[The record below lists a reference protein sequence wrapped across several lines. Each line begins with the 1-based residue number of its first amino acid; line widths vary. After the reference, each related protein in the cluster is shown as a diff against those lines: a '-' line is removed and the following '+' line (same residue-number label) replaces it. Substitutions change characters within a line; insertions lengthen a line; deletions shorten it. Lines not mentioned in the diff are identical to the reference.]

1 MWNEAM
7 ATRTSQ
13 STVRFGSTFLLQG
26 FDAPQPAGE
35 YRVERDEETIEGSS
49 WLGWRCVATFIY
61 LPAIGVV
68 RSTQQLL
75 QVDPAELQA
84 ALEEDHDDNR

>member
-26 FDAPQPAGE
+26 FDAPQPA
-35 YRVERDEETIEGSS
+35 
-49 WLGWRCVATFIY
+49 
-61 LPAIGVV
+61 
-68 RSTQQLL
+68 
-75 QVDPAELQA
+75 
-84 ALEEDHDDNR
+84 LEEDHDDNR